1 MKRVLHIKQDSFFL
15 QEKCGMWVLYLL
27 SVLLPTKFFIMKLQ
41 RKNRG
46 DCMAFFDL
54 NQNKRKDAEE
64 EYMAY
69 QILRGMTEDE
79 DSEESE
85 DGNFRFVS
93 GEDGGFGF
101 WLWFSVAMIVIG
113 ILGLIK

>member
-1 MKRVLHIKQDSFFL
+1 MEEKRVLEQ
-15 QEKCGMWVLYLL
+15 LL
-27 SVLLPTKFFIMKLQ
+27 ELHFFILPITEKLQ